1 MDVNDMID
9 YFEIKLDESGKK
21 RVVELSALRDE
32 AELKGDT
39 SKMRMIDAEL
49 SQVYE
54 VSVK

>member
-1 MDVNDMID
+1 MNVNDMID

-21 RVVELSALRDE
+21 RVVELSSLREE

>member
-21 RVVELSALRDE
+21 RVVELSSLREE

>member
-32 AELKGDT
+32 AEMKGDT
-39 SKMRMIDAEL
+39 SKLALIDSEL
-49 SQVYE
+49 NTIYGE
-54 VSVK
+54 L

>member
-21 RVVELSALRDE
+21 RVVELSSLREE
-32 AELKGDT
+32 AELRGDT